1 TGGSFFVAA
10 CPTVGATGTTLA
22 PTAGATE
29 GGFPAIGAADA
40 GSTTDLDAVGGFADA
55 LETAALVSVVGFTP
69 LDSLT
74 AMAFGS
80 LACFVGKVLLVL
92 VIWIFSANKLD

>member
-1 TGGSFFVAA
+1 M
-10 CPTVGATGTTLA
+10 VGATGATLA
-22 PTAGATE
+22 STTGATE
-29 GGFPAIGAADA
+29 GGFPATGAADA
-40 GSTTDLDAVGGFADA
+40 GSTTDLDAVGGFVADA
-55 LETAALVSVVGFTP
+55 LETAALVSVVGLTP
-69 LDSLT
+69 LDSST